1 MIFVYYAEP
10 PHDYL
15 CIEAERIVAM
25 QGVVFEQVDKTFA
38 VVVTHYVPVENSS
51 SNPAETFSVMKSSL
65 QGINHIVGFM
75 HSHDS
80 DEYEPTHSD
89 FAGLPQGQ
97 IGAVWC
103 DGDVRWYTH
112 GDEDSVLGIAREE

>member
-25 QGVVFEQVDKTFA
+25 QGLAFEQEGRTFG
-38 VVVTHYVPVENSS
+38 VVVTDYVPVENSS
-51 SNPAETFSVMKSSL
+51 STPAETFAVKKSSL
-65 QGINHIVGFM
+65 LGINHIVGFM
-75 HSHDS
+75 HSHDN
-80 DEYEPTHSD
+80 DEYAPTHSD
-89 FAGLPQGQ
+89 FAGLPKGQ

-103 DGDVRWYTH
+103 NGGVRWYTH
-112 GDEDSVLGIAREE
+112 GDEESVLGIAREE